1 MKNFFTRCAYE
12 VHDKYVDEIYIYI
25 YIEKEVTEEK
35 RGRRHSFFIDYL
47 CALYIWLKIFMV
59 RRVRKV
65 WNDAKEG
72 YIFGQNE
79 ELINRIEFCNKWMDN
94 VSIVPPPPPP
104 FPPLRPFLFF
114 FAKYLSHFVLF
125 VLLLYVQCFKHTK
138 LFVIILSLICL

>member
-1 MKNFFTRCAYE
+1 MINTWMK
-12 VHDKYVDEIYIYI
+12 YIYI

-94 VSIVPPPPPP
+94 VSIVPPPLPPS
-104 FPPLRPFLFF
+104 PLFVRFCFFLLNIFLTLFF
-114 FAKYLSHFVLF
+114 SYYYCTYNVLSIQNC
-125 VLLLYVQCFKHTK
+125 LLSF
-138 LFVIILSLICL
+138 SL

>member
-1 MKNFFTRCAYE
+1 MKNFFTRCAILT
-12 VHDKYVDEIYIYI
+12 KCMINTWMKYIYI

-94 VSIVPPPPPP
+94 VSIVPPPLPPS
-104 FPPLRPFLFF
+104 PLFVRFCFFLLNIFLTLFF
-114 FAKYLSHFVLF
+114 SYYYCTYNVLSIQNC
-125 VLLLYVQCFKHTK
+125 LLSF
-138 LFVIILSLICL
+138 SL

>member
-94 VSIVPPPPPP
+94 VSIVPPPLPPS
-104 FPPLRPFLFF
+104 PLFVRFCFFLLNIFLTLFF
-114 FAKYLSHFVLF
+114 SYYYCTYNVLSIQNC
-125 VLLLYVQCFKHTK
+125 LLSF
-138 LFVIILSLICL
+138 SL

>member
-94 VSIVPPPPPP
+94 VSIVSSLPPSPSPSSSV
-104 FPPLRPFLFF
+104 FVF